1 MKEHK
6 FEKAGWFIVE
16 GRITHHG
23 EATAG
28 SVLETDGKVLF
39 FEKEDDYKLAL
50 RDNGVKQ
57 RVKR

>member
-16 GRITHHG
+16 GSSIAHG
-23 EATAG
+23 EVKAG
-28 SVLETDGKVLF
+28 SVLETEGKVLF

>member
-6 FEKAGWFIVE
+6 FEKTGWFIVD
-16 GRITHHG
+16 GSIAHG
-23 EATAG
+23 EAKAG
-28 SVLETDGKVLF
+28 SVLETEGKVLF

-57 RVKR
+57 RVRR